1 MARGNG
7 TTTTTTATGSA
18 KTVATPARIAP
29 VPAKILKQAAVLGE
43 PGRFP
48 ALAYIAA
55 ARGAV
60 TLADLEGHLGPLRA
74 NVPAILDHLKRK
86 GWVVAE
92 RIPAGGGGPGWRY
105 RLSDA
110 GRERLMAL
118 GG

>member
-1 MARGNG
+1 MARG
-7 TTTTTTATGSA
+7 TTTTTPPPAPP
-18 KTVATPARIAP
+18 VATPARIAP
-29 VPAKILKQAAVLGE
+29 VPAKVLKQASVLGE

-60 TLADLEGHLGPLRA
+60 TLAELEGHLDNSRLD
-74 NVPAILDHLKRK
+74 VPAILDHLKRR

-105 RLSDA
+105 RLSEA

>member
-1 MARGNG
+1 MARGTA
-7 TTTTTTATGSA
+7 TTTTTPAPA
-18 KTVATPARIAP
+18 PAVATPARVAP
-29 VPAKILKQAAVLGE
+29 IPAKVLKQAAVLGE

-55 ARGAV
+55 ARGPV
-60 TLADLEGHLGPLRA
+60 TLAELEGHLGPLRA
-74 NVPAILDHLKRK
+74 NVPVILDHLKRR

-92 RIPAGGGGPGWRY
+92 RIPAGGGGPGWKY
-105 RLSDA
+105 RLSDT